1 MKTRAAVV
9 RELNTLTIE
18 TIELAPPK
26 ATEVLVCVHAAG
38 VCHSDL
44 HTLRGELRATPP
56 VVLGHEGAGIVEQVG
71 ARVTRCKPGDRVLV
85 NWVPADGTCQTCL
98 NGYPNLCERL
108 AKTTFQGLLPEGTS
122 RLTTVDGL
130 ALKHYLSASTMS
142 ERIVI
147 DESSAIPFPSD
158 VPFDVAA
165 ITGCAIATG
174 VGAVTNTAHVVP
186 GSSAAVIG
194 CGGVGLSM
202 IMGCKLAG
210 CYPIIAVDVMDRKLE
225 FARQLGATETLN
237 ALQCD
242 VVATLR
248 SLTRIGPDYVFD
260 SVGSGITIAQALQA
274 VRPAGAAVVAGMHA
288 AKLDVSI
295 PAGNLIFQNKRL
307 LGSFFGS
314 MRPLVDLPKLIE
326 LYRAGRLPVN
336 DLITQR
342 YSLDQVAQ
350 AFGDMEAGTIARGVI
365 VFSEQ

>member
-9 RELNTLTIE
+9 RELNQLTIE
-18 TIELAPPK
+18 TIELDPPK
-26 ATEVLVCVHAAG
+26 ATEVLVRVHAAG

-56 VVLGHEGAGIVEQVG
+56 IVLGHEGAGIVEQIG
-71 ARVTRCKPGDRVLV
+71 EHVTRVKPGDRVLV
-85 NWVPADGTCQTCL
+85 NWVPADGTCPMCL
-98 NGYPNLCERL
+98 NGQPNLCERL
-108 AKTTFQGLLPEGTS
+108 GKTTFAGTLPEGTS
-122 RLTTVDGL
+122 RLRTVDGV

-142 ERIVI
+142 EHMVI

-165 ITGCAIATG
+165 IIGCAIATG
-174 VGAVTNTAHVVP
+174 VGAVTNTALVIP

-194 CGGVGLSM
+194 CGGVGLAM
-202 IMGCKLAG
+202 IMGCQLAG
-210 CYPIIAVDVMDRKLE
+210 CYPIIAVDVMDSKLE
-225 FARQLGATETLN
+225 FARKFGATETAN

-242 VVATLR
+242 VVATLKAY
-248 SLTRIGPDYVFD
+248 TRIGPDYVFD
-260 SVGSGITIAQALQA
+260 SVGSGMTIAQALQA
-274 VRPAGAAVVAGMHA
+274 VRPGGAAIVAGMHA

-314 MRPLVDLPKLIE
+314 LRPLVDIPKLVE

-336 DLITQR
+336 ELITQR

-350 AFGDMEAGTIARGVI
+350 AFADMQAGTIARGVI
-365 VFSEQ
+365 IFQ